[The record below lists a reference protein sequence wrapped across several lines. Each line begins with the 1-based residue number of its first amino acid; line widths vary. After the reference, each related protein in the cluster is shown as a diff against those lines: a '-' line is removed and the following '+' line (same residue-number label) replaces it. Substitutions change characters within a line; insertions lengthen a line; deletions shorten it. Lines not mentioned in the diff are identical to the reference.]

1 MADLKVYGRTT
12 VGKLKAEF
20 KRQFGCSLRVYM
32 NVSCKGRHADDTAT
46 LAAIR
51 AEGARGGELTVRGH
65 KTVGVFEKEF
75 AATWGIGVRVANSDD
90 TALANGSLTLAAAG
104 KE

>member
-32 NVSCKGRHADDTAT
+32 NVSCKGRHADDMST

-51 AEGARGGELTVRGH
+51 AEGARGGELTVRGN

-90 TALANGSLTLAAAG
+90 VDRAKKILGLN
-104 KE
+104 